1 MKITIKKEDIIYIVD
16 SKNKS
21 LKCITTKKDLKKSF
35 DNLKELKRGL
45 RWDLN

>member
-1 MKITIKKEDIIYIVD
+1 MKITIKKDDIIYIID
-16 SKNKS
+16 RENKA
-21 LKCITTKKDLKKSF
+21 LKCITNKKDLKKSF